1 MSYYFKVIPFGQIQ
15 ESLTYKYSQILPQGC
30 IVQVPLRGKIQGG
43 VVLSQTK
50 ESDIQFDLKK
60 ILKIK
65 SFYPHAIS
73 KQNLEFYQ
81 YLSLHYF
88 IELGMVYKMALQQ
101 YPTSEIK
108 NYFTYQNQIS
118 TSQKSL
124 MEKFSHHLKIGKI

>member
-1 MSYYFKVIPFGQIQ
+1 MSYYYQVIPFGQIQ
-15 ESLTYKYSQILPQGC
+15 ESLTYKFDQILPQGT

-81 YLSLHYF
+81 YLSLH
-88 IELGMVYKMALQQ
+88 
-101 YPTSEIK
+101 
-108 NYFTYQNQIS
+108 
-118 TSQKSL
+118 
-124 MEKFSHHLKIGKI
+124 